1 MTADADK
8 LKKED
13 MDLHDQKIAKEY
25 ESVRESCRFSKHY
38 QEQWIRDMVAATPGN
53 PRNILDYCCGTS
65 ILFPFITEK
74 FPETVYYGI
83 DLSNEMLNIGRKRFG
98 DNALFI
104 VSQQDGENL
113 EYSDLFD
120 AVISRGA
127 LHHLPD
133 PAKGLQSIKQAM
145 KNEGAM
151 IISEPT
157 SNFIIKGMRWIMYR
171 LSSHFASGHK
181 SFTVSE
187 MKKLL
192 NENGYTIVTLQ
203 RYGLLA
209 YPFGFPDVIRI
220 FRYFPYGFL
229 RFLEKCDKV
238 LLKVPGIRSFAW
250 SVIIVVKKAY

>member
-1 MTADADK
+1 MTSDADK

-13 MDLHDQKIAKEY
+13 MDLHDKKIAKEY

-53 PRNILDYCCGTS
+53 PEHILDYCCGTS

-74 FPETVYYGI
+74 FPNATYYGI
-83 DLSNEMLNIGRKRFG
+83 DLSNEMLNVGRKRFS
-98 DNALFI
+98 NLTSFI

-113 EYSDLFD
+113 EYTDCFN
-120 AVISRGA
+120 AIISRGA

-133 PAKGLQSIKQAM
+133 PGKGLRSIKKAM
-145 KNEGAM
+145 KNDGSL

-157 SNFIIKGMRWIMYR
+157 SNILIKGMRWIMYR

-181 SFTVSE
+181 SFTLGE

-192 NENGYTIVTLQ
+192 HENGYTIVTLQ

-209 YPFGFPDVIRI
+209 YPFGFPDVIRV

-229 RFLEKCDKV
+229 RFLEKCDKR
-238 LLKVPGIRSFAW
+238 LLRIPVIRNFAW
-250 SVIIVVKKAY
+250 SVIIVAKKR

>member
-1 MTADADK
+1 MNSDADI

-13 MDLHDQKIAKEY
+13 MDLHDRKIAKEY

-53 PRNILDYCCGTS
+53 PSKILDYCCGTS
-65 ILFPFITEK
+65 IPYPFITQK
-74 FPETVYYGI
+74 FPEVTYYGI
-83 DLSNEMLNIGRKRFG
+83 DLSNEMLNVGRKRFG
-98 DNALFI
+98 TLPSFI

-133 PAKGLQSIKQAM
+133 PAKGLQSIRKAM
-145 KNEGAM
+145 KDDGAL

-157 SNFIIKGMRWIMYR
+157 SNIIIKGMRWIMYR

-181 SFTVSE
+181 SFTVGE
-187 MKKLL
+187 MKKMLH
-192 NENGYTIVTLQ
+192 ENGYSIVKLQ

-209 YPFGFPDVIRI
+209 YPFGFPDVIS
-220 FRYFPYGFL
+220 FFKYFPYGFL
-229 RFLEKCDKV
+229 RFLEKCDKG
-238 LLKVPGIRSFAW
+238 LLKVPGLKSFAW
-250 SVIIVVKKAY
+250 SVIIVARKDS